1 MSEHKHEHGTESEN
15 ESDQFFFWTVE
26 PPVRDGKEL
35 EAAGLSRQLTEIAE
49 RTGENDPT
57 PEDEE
62 AFEKLL
68 GELHACMADKCD
80 LAGAKRMKSRPD
92 FDEVAKKVFEEEV
105 EESDLTFDEFKEM
118 FADQPDCE
126 NCSSL
131 LPYSH
136 EDVDPCETTPMFI
149 QELVRDPAVIEKVQ
163 YEMEPAAMLELA
175 DDLQRVIDNGSY
187 SSEKPEDSGDEFEPK
202 EYLVGMVRFLRTW
215 AERGCKLSPAFF
227 DMGDGCECEECAD
240 E

>member
-1 MSEHKHEHGTESEN
+1 MSEHEHDHETEA
-15 ESDQFFFWTVE
+15 DQFFFWTVE
-26 PPVRDGKEL
+26 PPVMDGKEL

-49 RTGENDPT
+49 RTGDNDPT

-62 AFEKLL
+62 KFETLL
-68 GELHACMADKCD
+68 GQLHACMADKCD
-80 LAGAKRMKSRPD
+80 LAGAKRMKARPD
-92 FDEVAKKVFEEEV
+92 FDEVARKVFEEEV
-105 EESDLTFDEFKEM
+105 EESDLTLEDFKEM
-118 FADQPDCE
+118 FAEQPDCE
-126 NCSSL
+126 KCSSL

-149 QELVRDPAVIEKVQ
+149 EELVRDPAVIEKVQ
-163 YEMEPAAMLELA
+163 FEMEPAAMLELA
-175 DDLQRVIDNGSY
+175 DDLQRILDDGSF
-187 SSEKPEDSGDEFEPK
+187 STEKPEDAGEEFEPK

-227 DMGDGCECEECAD
+227 DMNCECEDCTD

>member
-1 MSEHKHEHGTESEN
+1 MAEQEHEHDEEQ
-15 ESDQFFFWTVE
+15 DFFFWTVE
-26 PPVRDGKEL
+26 PPVREGKEL
-35 EAAGLSRQLTEIAE
+35 EAANLTRQLSEIAE
-49 RTGENDPT
+49 RTGDDDPT

-62 AFEKLL
+62 RFETLL

-80 LAGAKRMKSRPD
+80 LAGAKRMKTRPD
-92 FDEVAKKVFEEEV
+92 FDEVARRVFDEEV
-105 EESDLTFDEFKEM
+105 EESDLSFAEFKEM
-118 FADQPDCE
+118 FAEQPDCE

-136 EDVDPCETTPMFI
+136 DDVDPCETTPMFI

-175 DDLQRVIDNGSY
+175 DDLQRVLDNNDFSDQR
-187 SSEKPEDSGDEFEPK
+187 PEDAGDEFEPR

-215 AERGCKLSPAFF
+215 AERDCRLSPAFF
-227 DMGDGCECEECAD
+227 DVGCDCDDEETPA
-240 E
+240 

>member
-1 MSEHKHEHGTESEN
+1 MAEHEHEHDDE
-15 ESDQFFFWTVE
+15 EQDFFFWTVE
-26 PPVRDGKEL
+26 PPVREGKEL
-35 EAAGLSRQLTEIAE
+35 EAANLTRQLSEIAE
-49 RTGENDPT
+49 RTGDDEPS

-62 AFEKLL
+62 RFETLL

-80 LAGAKRMKSRPD
+80 LAGARRMKTRPD
-92 FDEVAKKVFEEEV
+92 FDEVARRVFDEEV
-105 EESDLTFDEFKEM
+105 EESDLSFAEFKEM
-118 FADQPDCE
+118 FAEQPDCE

-136 EDVDPCETTPMFI
+136 DDVDPCETTPMFI

-175 DDLQRVIDNGSY
+175 DDLQRVLDNNDFSD
-187 SSEKPEDSGDEFEPK
+187 KRPEDAGDEFEPR

-215 AERGCKLSPAFF
+215 AERDCKLSPAFF
-227 DMGDGCECEECAD
+227 DVGEECAD
-240 E
+240 EETPA